1 MKHITAMSPSSARS
15 LAQHQHEIPPSYG
28 AREKKTRSRKS
39 PMTTDKKF
47 SHRQKESGRG
57 KRKKTKF
64 KSQSSVPIPSI
75 TCFPTPTLPQRKI
88 PPQKA
93 LPELLHLTAHR
104 NSDLL
109 RRPLVAGAHVLD
121 LAHDV
126 HALDHSTEDDVLAVE
141 VRRGRGQDEELAAV
155 GVGAGV
161 LFRREA

>member
-1 MKHITAMSPSSARS
+1 MKDVCVLPRNKNKKRGWKIRSHSIACLPDDHPDHRTSPTY
-15 LAQHQHEIPPSYG
+15 PS
-28 AREKKTRSRKS
+28 
-39 PMTTDKKF
+39 
-47 SHRQKESGRG
+47 
-57 KRKKTKF
+57 
-64 KSQSSVPIPSI
+64 
-75 TCFPTPTLPQRKI
+75 
-88 PPQKA
+88 
-93 LPELLHLTAHR
+93 HLTAHR

-109 RRPLVAGAHVLD
+109 RGPLVARAHVLD

>member
-1 MKHITAMSPSSARS
+1 
-15 LAQHQHEIPPSYG
+15 
-28 AREKKTRSRKS
+28 
-39 PMTTDKKF
+39 MTTDKKF

-126 HALDHSTEDDVLAVE
+126 HALDHSAEDDVLAVE